1 MSRADLPLAR
11 HAWTVPAAIAPAV
24 SEIAAALVEGDRK
37 APLVARAE
45 ALLLLTDQDSVR
57 VAGSTPLSL
66 RTEEILRSWQ
76 TRWTNEGTDWAG
88 TLVSS
93 RYDAIGTLAA
103 EVVQTRGISGPS
115 VSDKIDAVATHAL
128 WGWLVLGAVM
138 TLLFLSIFT
147 LAEVPMNWIDA
158 HIASLSDAVKAS
170 MAPGD
175 LRDLITDGAIG
186 G

>member
-1 MSRADLPLAR
+1 M
-11 HAWTVPAAIAPAV
+11 
-24 SEIAAALVEGDRK
+24 
-37 APLVARAE
+37 
-45 ALLLLTDQDSVR
+45 LTDFDTVR
-57 VAGSTPLSL
+57 VAGSKPLSP
-66 RTEEILRSWQ
+66 RTDEILRAWQ
-76 TRWTNEGTDWAG
+76 TRWTAEGTDWAG

-93 RYDAIGTLAA
+93 RYDAIGALAA

-115 VSDKIDAVATHAL
+115 ISDKIDAVATHAL

-147 LAEVPMNWIDA
+147 LAEVPMNWIDT

-186 G
+186 GVGGVLIFLPQILILFFFIGLLESTGYMARAAFIMDR